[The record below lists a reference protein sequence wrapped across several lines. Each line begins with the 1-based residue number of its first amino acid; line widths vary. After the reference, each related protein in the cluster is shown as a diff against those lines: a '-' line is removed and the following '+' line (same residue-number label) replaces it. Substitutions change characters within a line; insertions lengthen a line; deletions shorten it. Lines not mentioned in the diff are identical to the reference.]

1 LKRNIII
8 GFLFFIVFLVGC
20 SREQSFEHFFQ
31 QEVKEMHK
39 GEKNYSYSLLHT
51 ELNAVHEDDA
61 IAVFNEHN
69 NQGEQIFI
77 AYFEKENNQW
87 EWKQTRGAEWN
98 TPVKWSSMNKE
109 PYIYSGTISDNSN
122 AEVYAGDEP
131 AKIINVEYDKWF
143 WYAISPIK
151 DVKVKTVKEDG
162 TKEIIEE
169 INHEELQ
176 SK

>member
-20 SREQSFEHFFQ
+20 SREQIFEDFFQ
-31 QEVKEMHK
+31 QKMKEMHK

-51 ELNAVHEDDA
+51 ELNAVHEGDA

-98 TPVKWSSMNKE
+98 TL
-109 PYIYSGTISDNSN
+109 
-122 AEVYAGDEP
+122 
-131 AKIINVEYDKWF
+131 INVEDDKRF

-162 TKEIIEE
+162 TEEVIEE